1 MSATRGG
8 DAEGV
13 RRAMRLIH
21 GALLGGV
28 LMLGVVVL
36 FLLRSGDMGS
46 GQSGPFRWVWLS
58 LALVALFAAG
68 LVRGRLRPEAPARE
82 VQTTAIVIW
91 ALAEAQ
97 ALAGISFAL
106 VTGDTL
112 LAGGGLVVAMF
123 LLALHR
129 PASF

>member
-1 MSATRGG
+1 MSPNGNG
-8 DAEGV
+8 DAGDT
-13 RRAMRLIH
+13 RRTMRLIH
-21 GALLGGV
+21 GALLSGI
-28 LMLGVVVL
+28 LMFGAVVL
-36 FLLRSGDMGS
+36 FLLRSGSMG
-46 GQSGPFRWVWLS
+46 GLQPGPFRWAWLA

-68 LVRGRLRPEAPARE
+68 LVRGRLRPEAAPRE
-82 VQTTAIVIW
+82 VQITAILIW

-97 ALAGISFAL
+97 ALAGLSFAL
-106 VTGDTL
+106 VTGDVV

>member
-1 MSATRGG
+1 MIATGGG

-13 RRAMRLIH
+13 RRVMRLIH
-21 GALLGGV
+21 GALLGGI
-28 LMLGVVVL
+28 LMFGVVVL
-36 FLLRSGDMGS
+36 FLLRGGDMGS
-46 GQSGPFRWVWLS
+46 GQSGPFRWVWLA

-97 ALAGISFAL
+97 ALAGLSFAL
-106 VTGDTL
+106 VTGDML